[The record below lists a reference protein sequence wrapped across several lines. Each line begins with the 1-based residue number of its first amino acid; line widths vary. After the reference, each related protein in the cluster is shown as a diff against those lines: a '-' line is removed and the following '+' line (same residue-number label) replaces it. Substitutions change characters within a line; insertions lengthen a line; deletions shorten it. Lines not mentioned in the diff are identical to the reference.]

1 MIVIDTNILL
11 AALRRDVDPRHC
23 QGLLRTTITDRAKD
37 LHSKLRAD
45 QLHLIGNAFL
55 RSITR
60 GAFGF
65 GDAVFTGVCA
75 VQ

>member
-1 MIVIDTNILL
+1 MSTHVIARDYLEQLL
-11 AALRRDVDPRHC
+11 
-23 QGLLRTTITDRAKD
+23 QTGAKD
-37 LHSKLRAD
+37 LLSKLRAD